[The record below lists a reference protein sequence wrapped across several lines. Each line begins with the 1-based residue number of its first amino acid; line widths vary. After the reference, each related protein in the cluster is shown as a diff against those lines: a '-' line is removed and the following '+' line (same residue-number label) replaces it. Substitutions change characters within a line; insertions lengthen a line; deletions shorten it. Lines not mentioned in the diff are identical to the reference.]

1 MLPVRLLSF
10 QKIGDLNQE
19 VASCKLARVAP
30 RLRAS
35 IKNLMDP
42 ADTFSQRFSRAE
54 MDTLDTQE
62 TKEIST
68 KQERRLEELRLEKL
82 KVRLAVLLERVPRPA

>member
-1 MLPVRLLSF
+1 
-10 QKIGDLNQE
+10 
-19 VASCKLARVAP
+19 
-30 RLRAS
+30 
-35 IKNLMDP
+35 MDP